1 MDDPLVLVPN
11 PLCVPKSVACE
22 DFLHIDLVNN
32 TKNRIHFRAVFDDE
46 SFSLISPITGE
57 VKPESEIRLKIRL
70 EDIEFNDPLY
80 FDVYYLEILE
90 NFTLEQ
96 EKSLLALPEK
106 WNDKI
111 VSQIKFTESSK
122 NNIQNVA
129 FLLKSLPT
137 LEQIIAR
144 EDNRDIDKERRELLE
159 RKADEKDAIIKK
171 KQEEL
176 AKLQEM
182 IKHEKEEIRKL
193 TDKQSYDLIWVGLAV
208 FFFSFTIKKVI
219 NWIL

>member
-22 DFLHIDLVNN
+22 DFLYIDLVNN
-32 TKNRIHFRAVFDDE
+32 TKNRIHFRVVFDDE

-70 EDIEFNDPLY
+70 ENIEFNDPLY

-193 TDKQSYDLIWVGLAV
+193 TDKQSYDLMWVGLAV